1 MGLGDFLQLWLLC
14 RCCCEDIPIPSV
26 SRGISWGVSMWLAHL
41 CQCGPVSMSVC
52 GCVCAWCVSEC
63 LGLQSLPGHALNTGP
78 NLGLS
83 KGGSCPTRAGPLR
96 RQGAGKELRQ
106 HSWSSCL
113 SFPSPAVRA
122 PQAWA
127 AWLSSSLFVL
137 QREGSFLGPPASWVE
152 GVWGGWILEAW
163 GLGSRRTK
171 LLGQGKNWDR
181 RPLYIPKQSR

>member
-1 MGLGDFLQLWLLC
+1 
-14 RCCCEDIPIPSV
+14 
-26 SRGISWGVSMWLAHL
+26 MWLAHL

-52 GCVCAWCVSEC
+52 GCVCAWCVC
-63 LGLQSLPGHALNTGP
+63 LNVWASNLFQATLSNTGP
-78 NLGLS
+78 SLGLS
-83 KGGSCPTRAGPLR
+83 KGGSCPTRAGPLG

-127 AWLSSSLFVL
+127 PRLSSSLFVL
-137 QREGSFLGPPASWVE
+137 QREGSFLGPAASWVG
-152 GVWGGWILEAW
+152 GVLGGWILGPW

-171 LLGQGKNWDR
+171 LLGQGKNWGR